1 MRRGFLIGVMV
12 AGLGLPAIG
21 AAAEED
27 SRVLCP
33 RELAR
38 EMQVNQ
44 RLAHYVQRNGMPDVA
59 ATQFLSDEGP
69 WSERQV
75 TLYYFD
81 LRKEI
86 SFAKAYILGSR
97 TISVE
102 RYERP
107 LSDADIASLEPL
119 SHPSQCSASG
129 ARYSSAD
136 PDDYPPGWGE
146 GTGPGAR
153 AEAAAMRAE
162 AAAQR
167 VEAAAARTEQSAER
181 AEAVLAR
188 LETIVVERWRK

>member
-12 AGLGLPAIG
+12 AGLGLHAG
-21 AAAEED
+21 LAAAEAEEG
-27 SRVLCP
+27 RILCE
-33 RELAR
+33 REILR
-38 EMQVNQ
+38 EMQINQ
-44 RLAHYVQRNGMPDVA
+44 RMAQYVQRNGMPDVA
-59 ATQFLSDEGP
+59 ASQYLSDERP

-81 LRKEI
+81 LHKEI

-119 SHPSQCSASG
+119 AHPTQCSPRG
-129 ARYSSAD
+129 ARYSVAD
-136 PDDYPPGWGE
+136 PNAYPPGWGE
-146 GTGPGAR
+146 GTSPGAR

-167 VEAAAARTEQSAER
+167 VEQAARRTEQSAAR
-181 AEAVLAR
+181 AEAVLDKLMSMR
-188 LETIVVERWRK
+188 LRR